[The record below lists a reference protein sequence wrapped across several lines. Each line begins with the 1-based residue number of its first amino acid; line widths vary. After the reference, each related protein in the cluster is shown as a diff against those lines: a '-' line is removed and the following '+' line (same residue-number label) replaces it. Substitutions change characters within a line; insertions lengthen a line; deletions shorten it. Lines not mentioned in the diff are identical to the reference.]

1 VRPPTIIVTV
11 GRLVLESEVELALEP
26 PLAPAAAE
34 LAELLLDE
42 QAATPRTA
50 THAAAASPK
59 YGFLR
64 DMDVLLDVR

>member
-1 VRPPTIIVTV
+1 
-11 GRLVLESEVELALEP
+11 LALELELELEVELALEP

-34 LAELLLDE
+34 LAEPLLDE
-42 QAATPRTA
+42 QAATPRAA

-64 DMDVLLDVR
+64 DMEVPLTVL

>member
-1 VRPPTIIVTV
+1 MVAGGGLVQEWEVGPP
-11 GRLVLESEVELALEP
+11 LDP

-42 QAATPRTA
+42 QAATPRVA

-64 DMDVLLDVR
+64 DMEVPLTVL